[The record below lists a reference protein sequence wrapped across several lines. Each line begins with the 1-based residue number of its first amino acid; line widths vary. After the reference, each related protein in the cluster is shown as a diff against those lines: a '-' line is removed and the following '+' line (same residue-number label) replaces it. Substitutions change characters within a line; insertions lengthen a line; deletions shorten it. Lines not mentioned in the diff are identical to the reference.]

1 MDMTDHLGKAPF
13 EKQGKEITFDSTTKV
28 LGTWGG
34 RGWGEEEGVVHEPGD
49 MCLAVFQE
57 RYN

>member
-1 MDMTDHLGKAPF
+1 MTDHLGKAPF